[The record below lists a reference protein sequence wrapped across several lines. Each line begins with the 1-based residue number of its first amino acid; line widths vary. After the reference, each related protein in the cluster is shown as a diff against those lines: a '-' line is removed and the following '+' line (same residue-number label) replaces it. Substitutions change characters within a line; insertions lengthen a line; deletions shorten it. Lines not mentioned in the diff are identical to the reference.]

1 MTAVIYG
8 GALGESRGKRTEN
21 GRRPRSIVRTSVCAW
36 KRSGREEGRLPFS
49 DAAAGF
55 FRRRQSTKLL
65 FRDDGRR
72 RRLGKEARDG

>member
-1 MTAVIYG
+1 MEV
-8 GALGESRGKRTEN
+8 LWESRG
-21 GRRPRSIVRTSVCAW
+21 GRGRKTDGGRSIVRTSVCAW